1 MTRKI
6 LIVDDEPEI
15 GDILRDF

>member
-6 LIVDDEPEI
+6 LIKSE
-15 GDILRDF
+15 F